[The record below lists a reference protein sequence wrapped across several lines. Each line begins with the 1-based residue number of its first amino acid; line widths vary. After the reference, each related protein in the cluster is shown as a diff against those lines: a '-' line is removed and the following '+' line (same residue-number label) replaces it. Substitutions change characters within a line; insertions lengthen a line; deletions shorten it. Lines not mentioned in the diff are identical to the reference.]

1 MRYRFTITAKDIA
14 TAQQI
19 AQEVRAV
26 GAVVYGQVKN
36 RPTFSGRADN
46 QDIANSV
53 SQICLAHAAQV
64 TFTPLN

>member
-1 MRYRFTITAKDIA
+1 MRYRFTITAQDVE

-19 AQEVRAV
+19 AQRVREV

-46 QDIANSV
+46 EEIANSV
-53 SQICLAHAAQV
+53 SQICLAHGAQV